1 MKAGDFNLSGIL
13 RPDHPLEYFISLAA
27 LILIAFGVSW
37 LLTRLMR
44 RSNWVMGKLGRRV
57 DETIIRYA
65 IRIKTVLIFAFAG
78 IYWVSHIPGLNTLL
92 NTVLA
97 GAGITA
103 VVIGFAA
110 KSTLANLV
118 AGLSLAIYRPVR
130 IGDRVSLE
138 KSYGTIEDITLRHTI
153 LRTWENKRLVIPNE
167 KLDSLTVMNHSI
179 IEPRI
184 LCRVEIGVSYDSD
197 IDLARS
203 LLLEE
208 AARCPHKMD
217 DSTAPEPPWV
227 RVINLADFS
236 IVMRTYMWTPDM
248 DHAWQARFWLLEMA
262 KKRFDAEGVEIP
274 FPYRTLVYKKDLPPA
289 RREGRS
295 IESADKDA

>member
-1 MKAGDFNLSGIL
+1 MTQGGVSLGGIL
-13 RPDHPLEYFISLAA
+13 KPDHPLEYVISLAA
-27 LILIAFGVSW
+27 LMLLAWGVSW
-37 LLTRLMR
+37 LLSRLMR

-65 IRIKTVLIFAFAG
+65 IRIKTVLVFAMAG
-78 IYWVSHIPGLNTLL
+78 IYWISHIPGLNTLM

-130 IGDRVSLE
+130 IGDKVTIDNE
-138 KSYGTIEDITLRHTI
+138 YGTIEDITLRHTI
-153 LRTWENKRLVIPNE
+153 VRTWENKRLVIPNE
-167 KLDSLTVMNHSI
+167 KLDNMTVTNHSI
-179 IEPRI
+179 VESRI
-184 LCRVEIGVSYDSD
+184 LLRAEVGVSYDTD
-197 IDLARS
+197 IDLARR
-203 LLLEE
+203 LILEE
-208 AARCPHKMD
+208 AARCPHKMND
-217 DSTAPEPPWV
+217 ADAPDPP
-227 RVINLADFS
+227 RVKVIDLSDFS
-236 IVMRTYMWTPDM
+236 IVLRMYVWTPDM
-248 DHAWQARFWLLEMA
+248 DQAWKAKFWLLEMV

-289 RREGRS
+289 RREKKP
-295 IESADKDA
+295 ESVK